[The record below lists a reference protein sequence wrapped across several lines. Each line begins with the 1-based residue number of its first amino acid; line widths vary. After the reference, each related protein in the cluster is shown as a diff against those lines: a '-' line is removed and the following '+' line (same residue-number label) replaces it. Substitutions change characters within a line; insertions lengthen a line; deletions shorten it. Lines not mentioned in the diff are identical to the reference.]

1 MKPRQRGVN
10 SLPFE
15 RSYWV
20 ETGRLLAGYYL
31 GALNRDEA
39 ESKIDSLL
47 YSGIRCVINLVEED
61 EQGWDGKPLRPYQWL
76 LSKMAVAKGIDVT
89 YLRVPISDLS
99 IPLKNTMK
107 SILDTIDG
115 ALSSSMP
122 VYVHCWGGRGH
133 TGTVVGCY
141 LARSGRSSGSDVMR
155 YIAKLRRNEPT
166 AHKVSP
172 ETDVQRAIVCSWLF
186 AE

>member
-1 MKPRQRGVN
+1 VKPRQRGVN

-47 YSGIRCVINLVEED
+47 YSGIRCVINFFEED

-141 LARSGRSSGSDVMR
+141 LARSARSSGSDVMR

-172 ETDVQRAIVCSWLF
+172 ETDVQRAIVCSWLL